1 MICFI
6 KYHIKFVLIISF
18 IILLGCKLQDPL
30 KTHGIIYLENRSKKV
45 ELKKSNKND
54 IIKIMGRPQI
64 VNIEEGETWIY
75 IERILTKGKYH
86 KLGQNVLKE
95 NNILILEFDRYGIL
109 KEKVFFDKDKIKE
122 LKFSNKE
129 TKSQFTKKSF
139 VEKFL
144 QSVKQKMYSNRKD

>member
-86 KLGQNVLKE
+86 KLGQHVLKQSNVLV
-95 NNILILEFDRYGIL
+95 LD
-109 KEKVFFDKDKIKE
+109 FDKYGVLTKKE
-122 LKFSNKE
+122 FFTKDDMNKVKFSKDE
-129 TKSQFTKKSF
+129 TENVLTQKSF
-139 VEKFL
+139 VQKFL
-144 QSVKQKMYSNRKD
+144 QSIKSKMYSNKN

>member
-86 KLGQNVLKE
+86 KLGQHVLKQSNVLV
-95 NNILILEFDRYGIL
+95 LD
-109 KEKVFFDKDKIKE
+109 FDKYGVLNKKE
-122 LKFSNKE
+122 FFTKDDMNKVKFSKDE
-129 TKSQFTKKSF
+129 TENVLTQKSF
-139 VEKFL
+139 VQKFL
-144 QSVKQKMYSNRKD
+144 QSIKSKMYSNKN

>member
-86 KLGQNVLKE
+86 KLGQHVLKQSNVLV
-95 NNILILEFDRYGIL
+95 LD
-109 KEKVFFDKDKIKE
+109 FDKYGVLTKKE
-122 LKFSNKE
+122 FFTKDDMNKVKFSKDE
-129 TKSQFTKKSF
+129 TENVLTQKSF
-139 VEKFL
+139 VQKFL
-144 QSVKQKMYSNRKD
+144 QSIKSKMYSNKK

>member
-86 KLGQNVLKE
+86 KLGQHVLKQSNVLV
-95 NNILILEFDRYGIL
+95 LDFDKYGIL
-109 KEKVFFDKDKIKE
+109 KEKKFYNKDDIAKITFSKNKTENE
-122 LKFSNKE
+122 LA
-129 TKSQFTKKSF
+129 KKSF
-139 VEKFL
+139 VETFL
-144 QSVKQKMYSNRKD
+144 QSIRQKMYGNR

>member
-1 MICFI
+1 MIYFI
-6 KYHIKFVLIISF
+6 KYHTKFFLIISF
-18 IILLGCKLQDPL
+18 SILLGCKLQDPL

-86 KLGQNVLKE
+86 KLGQHVLKQSNVLV
-95 NNILILEFDRYGIL
+95 LD
-109 KEKVFFDKDKIKE
+109 FDKYGVLNKKE
-122 LKFSNKE
+122 FFTKDDMNKVKFSKDE
-129 TKSQFTKKSF
+129 TENVLTQKSF
-139 VEKFL
+139 VQKFL
-144 QSVKQKMYSNRKD
+144 QSIKSKMYSNKN

>member
-64 VNIEEGETWIY
+64 ENIEEGETWIY

-86 KLGQNVLKE
+86 KLGQHVLKQSNVLV
-95 NNILILEFDRYGIL
+95 LD
-109 KEKVFFDKDKIKE
+109 FDKYGVLTKKE
-122 LKFSNKE
+122 FFTKDDMNEVKFSKDE
-129 TKSQFTKKSF
+129 TENVLTQKSF
-139 VEKFL
+139 VQKFL
-144 QSVKQKMYSNRKD
+144 QSIKSKMYSNKK